1 MTTLF
6 NYIPSEVNVLLAG
19 IMPIEG
25 FVDGTFVSIDKDVM
39 PYRSRT
45 TADGRTVRLY
55 NSSQIYTVTVTV
67 HNGSSANTFL
77 TKLWQLDEI
86 TQRAKFPLMV
96 KDGSGSDL
104 FFSATSW
111 IEGLPTLSKSNSVD
125 TRTWRIKC
133 SSAVINYGSNNGES
147 GLLEDLLNIATGA
160 LPALGGII

>member
-1 MTTLF
+1 MAEIF
-6 NYIPSEVNVLLAG
+6 NYNPDEVTILLAG
-19 IMPIEG
+19 IMP
-25 FVDGTFVSIDKDVM
+25 VDGLVDGNFISIDKDVM
-39 PYRSRT
+39 PYKSRST
-45 TADGRTVRLY
+45 TDGRQIRIY
-55 NSSQIYTVTVTV
+55 NNSQTYTVTLTL
-67 HNGSSANTFL
+67 HIGSSANTFL

-125 TRTWRIKC
+125 IRVWRIKC

-147 GLLEDLLNIATGA
+147 GLLEDLVNIATGA
-160 LPALGGII
+160 LPALGGLI